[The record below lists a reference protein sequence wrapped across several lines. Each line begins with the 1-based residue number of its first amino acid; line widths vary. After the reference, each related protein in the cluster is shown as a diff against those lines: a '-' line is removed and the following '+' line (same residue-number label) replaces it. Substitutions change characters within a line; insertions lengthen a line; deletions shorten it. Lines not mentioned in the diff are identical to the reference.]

1 MFSQLGYE
9 LLEEFVLAGGVV
21 VVMVHDVAPDF
32 NLFAGFQL
40 EILRKFSALDSR
52 NGTIGESIGSLLGTV
67 HAIEGNVGLLQHESC
82 QRMCR

>member
-9 LLEEFVLAGGVV
+9 LLEEFVLAGGIVLIV
-21 VVMVHDVAPDF
+21 GHDVTPDL
-32 NLFAGFQL
+32 NLFAHFQL

-52 NGTIGESIGSLLGTV
+52 NGTIGEFVGSFLGTM
-67 HAIEGNVGLLQHESC
+67 HAIEGDVGLLQHESC

>member
-1 MFSQLGYE
+1 MFSEFGNE
-9 LLEEFVLAGGVV
+9 LLEEFVLAGEVV
-21 VVMVHDVAPDF
+21 VVVVHDVAPDL

-52 NGTIGESIGSLLGTV
+52 NGTIGEFVGSFFGTM
-67 HAIEGNVGLLQHESC
+67 HAIEGIIGLLQHESC